1 MFLVVLSLS
10 FVAMLIGTASSA
22 LLPDKVY
29 GVNADGTTVTLK
41 KGEALRV
48 SLPENP
54 STGYSWD
61 LSLSDGL
68 YLVSDQYIR
77 EDTVIRRVGAG
88 GIHTWDIRA
97 KGIGS
102 QQITG
107 VYRRPWEV
115 NTAPEKTFTLNV
127 RVSGG
132 GDLQSDRDDRWH
144 LPQMFRF
151 SIGKYP
157 QSLIM
162 VD

>member
-1 MFLVVLSLS
+1 MFLVVLGLS
-10 FVAMLIGTASSA
+10 FVAMIIGAASSA
-22 LLPDKVY
+22 LLPEKVY
-29 GVNADGTTVTLK
+29 GTNANGTTVTLK

-77 EDTVIRRVGAG
+77 DDTGIRRVGAG

-97 KGIGS
+97 TGIGL
-102 QQITG
+102 QQING

-115 NTAPEKTFTLNV
+115 NAAPEKTYALNIH
-127 RVSGG
+127 VSGG
-132 GDLQSDRDDRWH
+132 GGLQSASDNRWN
-144 LPQMFRF
+144 LPRMFRF

-157 QSLIM
+157 ESLM
-162 VD
+162 LVN